1 MSTPALTTYQRHH
14 LRPTYDHHVGY
25 LFPAMVRASQAH
37 VVMLTEQ
44 GLVPADRG
52 ARLLRGLAEL
62 RADTAPAP
70 DFDGSFEDTYYLV
83 EKRLAAAC
91 GIPTGELDVQMARSR
106 NDLDAGVFR
115 MLLRDQLIGVLDRV
129 LATGATALDAAHR
142 YADVVI
148 TGYTHRRPAQ
158 PTTIGHALTGY
169 AEALAGE
176 ALGYADLID
185 TLNTSP
191 LGSCA
196 FAGTDLDIAPARVAE
211 LLGFAAL
218 VTNSY
223 EAVAGADHLVQVGTH
238 NARSLATGARLA
250 RTLMDWLSWRWVTT
264 PGDFTQGSSIMP
276 QKRNPVVLEHLVSYA
291 GQAAADAASVLNNV
305 GAAWWEDS
313 NNATTDVQVR
323 LWESN
328 DRADR
333 FFALLGG
340 FLAEIEPL
348 EPPSA
353 AEIVAS
359 GATTTAAADA
369 LTRHGV
375 PFRAAHSVVG
385 RLVRAGQPATWTA
398 ETVRQAA
405 EGLTAPLTDHAVTDL
420 ITAAVQPAQVL
431 DRAQADGPGIE
442 AVRTQVHLVRARFDQ
457 VSRRL
462 AAVRER
468 LAAADTALDATAEAM
483 AAGPDS
489 AGSGVTSAGSGA
501 ATVGPAS
508 AGPDSAGAVV
518 R

>member
-14 LRPTYDHHVGY
+14 LAPTYDHHVGHLY
-25 LFPAMVRASQAH
+25 PAMVRASQAH

-44 GLVPADRG
+44 GLIPAERG

-62 RADTAPAP
+62 RADATPAPAY
-70 DFDGSFEDTYYLV
+70 DGSFEDTYYLL

-91 GIPTGELDVQMARSR
+91 GIPTSELDVQMARSR

-115 MLLRDQLIGVLDRV
+115 MLLRDQLLGVLDRA
-129 LATGATALDAAHR
+129 LATGRTALDRADR

-158 PTTIGHALTGY
+158 PTTIGHALAGY
-169 AEALAGE
+169 AEALVGE
-176 ALGYADLID
+176 VAAYADLID
-185 TLNTSP
+185 QLNVSP

-196 FAGTDLDIAPARVAE
+196 FAGTDLGIAPARVAE
-211 LLGFAAL
+211 LLGFAGL

-223 EAVAGADHLVQVGTH
+223 EAVAGADHLVRVGTL
-238 NARSLATGARLA
+238 NAQALATGARLA
-250 RTLMDWLSWRWVTT
+250 RTLMDWLSWNWVTT
-264 PGDFTQGSSIMP
+264 PADFTQGSSIMP

-291 GQAAADAASVLNNV
+291 GAAAADAASVLNNV

-328 DRADR
+328 DRAER
-333 FFALLGG
+333 FFTLVGG
-340 FLAEIEPL
+340 FLAEIAPL
-348 EPPSA
+348 SPPTRE
-353 AEIVAS
+353 EIVAS

-385 RLVRAGQPATWTA
+385 RLVRAGAPDTWTA
-398 ETVRQAA
+398 EGVRVAA
-405 EGLTAPLTDHAVTDL
+405 DGLTGPLDDAAVDDL
-420 ITAAVQPAQVL
+420 IAAAVRPDL
-431 DRAQADGPGIE
+431 ILNRAQADGPGTA
-442 AVRTQVHLVRARFDQ
+442 AVRAQVGTLRVALD
-457 VSRRL
+457 VVADRL
-462 AAVRER
+462 AAVRDR
-468 LAAADTALDATAEAM
+468 LRAADEALDAVAAELVA
-483 AAGPDS
+483 
-489 AGSGVTSAGSGA
+489 
-501 ATVGPAS
+501 
-508 AGPDSAGAVV
+508 

>member
-25 LFPAMVRASQAH
+25 LFAAMVRASQAH
-37 VVMLTEQ
+37 VVMLTER
-44 GLVPADRG
+44 GLIPAERG

-62 RADTAPAP
+62 RADTGPAP
-70 DFDGSFEDTYYLV
+70 KFDGTFEDTYYLL
-83 EKRLAAAC
+83 EKRLADAC
-91 GIPTGELDVQMARSR
+91 GVPASELDVQMARSR

-115 MLLRDQLIGVLDRV
+115 MLLRDQLTGVLDRV
-129 LATGATALDAAHR
+129 LATGATALAAADR
-142 YADVVI
+142 YAEVVI

-158 PTTIGHALTGY
+158 PTTIGHALAGY
-169 AEALAGE
+169 AEALAGQ
-176 ALGYADLID
+176 AVAYADLID
-185 TLNTSP
+185 ALNISP

-196 FAGTDLDIAPARVAE
+196 FAGTDLDIDPARVAE
-211 LLGFAAL
+211 LLGFAGL

-223 EAVAGADHLVQVGTH
+223 EAVAGADHLVRVGTL

-250 RTLMDWLSWRWVTT
+250 RTLMDWLTWRWVTT

-291 GQAAADAASVLNNV
+291 GATAADAASVLNNV

-328 DRADR
+328 DRTYR

-340 FLAEIEPL
+340 FLAEIELL
-348 EPPSA
+348 EPPSRE
-353 AEIVAS
+353 EIVAS

-385 RLVRAGQPATWTA
+385 RLVRAGAPGTWTP
-398 ETVRQAA
+398 EGVRAA
-405 EGLTAPLTDHAVTDL
+405 AQGITDRLDDDAIADL
-420 ITAAVQPAQVL
+420 IAAAVHPELVL
-431 DRAQADGPGIE
+431 DRAQVDGPGRC
-442 AVRTQVHLVRARFDQ
+442 AVRNQVTALRGTLDAVAA
-457 VSRRL
+457 RL
-462 AAVRER
+462 AAVRDR
-468 LAAADTALDATAEAM
+468 LAAADEALDAV
-483 AAGPDS
+483 AARR
-489 AGSGVTSAGSGA
+489 A
-501 ATVGPAS
+501 A
-508 AGPDSAGAVV
+508 

>member
-14 LRPTYDHHVGY
+14 LAPTYDHHVGHLY
-25 LFPAMVRASQAH
+25 PAMVRASQAH

-44 GLVPADRG
+44 GLIPAERG

-62 RADTAPAP
+62 RADTTPAPAY
-70 DFDGSFEDTYYLV
+70 DGSFEDTYYLL

-91 GIPTGELDVQMARSR
+91 GIPTSELDVQMARSR

-115 MLLRDQLIGVLDRV
+115 MLLRGQLVGVLDRV
-129 LATGATALDAAHR
+129 LATGRTALDSADR

-158 PTTIGHALTGY
+158 PTTIGHALAGY

-176 ALGYADLID
+176 AVAYADLID
-185 TLNTSP
+185 QLNVSP

-196 FAGTDLDIAPARVAE
+196 FAGTDLEIAPARVAE
-211 LLGFAAL
+211 LLGFAGL

-223 EAVAGADHLVQVGTH
+223 EAVAGADHLVRVGTL
-238 NARSLATGARLA
+238 NAQALATGARLA
-250 RTLMDWLSWRWVTT
+250 RTLMDWLSWNWVTT
-264 PGDFTQGSSIMP
+264 PADFTQGSSIMP

-328 DRADR
+328 DRAER
-333 FFALLGG
+333 FFALVGG
-340 FLAEIEPL
+340 FLAEIAPL
-348 EPPSA
+348 SPPTRE
-353 AEIVAS
+353 EIVAS

-385 RLVRAGQPATWTA
+385 RLVRAGAPDTWTA
-398 ETVRQAA
+398 EGVRGAA
-405 EGLTAPLTDHAVTDL
+405 DGLTGPLDDAAVDDL
-420 ITAAVQPAQVL
+420 IAAAVRPDLVLKRAQV
-431 DRAQADGPGIE
+431 DGPGAA
-442 AVRTQVHLVRARFDQ
+442 AVRAQVGTLRVAFDG
-457 VSRRL
+457 VADRL
-462 AAVRER
+462 AAVRDR
-468 LAAADTALDATAEAM
+468 LSGADEALDAVAAELVA
-483 AAGPDS
+483 
-489 AGSGVTSAGSGA
+489 
-501 ATVGPAS
+501 
-508 AGPDSAGAVV
+508 

>member
-1 MSTPALTTYQRHH
+1 MSTLTTYQRHH
-14 LRPTYDHHVGY
+14 LAPTYDHHVGHLY
-25 LFPAMVRASQAH
+25 PAMVRASQAH

-44 GLVPADRG
+44 RLIPADRG

-62 RADTAPAP
+62 RADTTATPAY
-70 DFDGSFEDTYYLV
+70 DGSFEDTYYLL
-83 EKRLAAAC
+83 EKRLAEAC
-91 GIPTGELDVQMARSR
+91 GIPTSELDVQLARSR

-115 MLLRDQLIGVLDRV
+115 MLLRDQLVEVLQRVLD
-129 LATGATALDAAHR
+129 TGRTALAQADR

-158 PTTIGHALTGY
+158 PTTIGHALAGY
-169 AEALAGE
+169 AEALTNQA
-176 ALGYADLID
+176 AAYADVID
-185 TLNTSP
+185 QLNVSP

-196 FAGTDLDIAPARVAE
+196 FAGTDLDIDPARVAE
-211 LLGFAAL
+211 LLGFAGL

-223 EAVAGADHLVQVGTH
+223 EAVAGADHLVRVGTL
-238 NARSLATGARLA
+238 NARALATGARLA
-250 RTLMDWLSWRWVTT
+250 RTLMDWLSWQWVTT

-328 DRADR
+328 DRAER
-333 FFALLGG
+333 FFTLVGG
-340 FLAEIEPL
+340 FLAEIAPL
-348 EPPSA
+348 SPPSR

-375 PFRAAHSVVG
+375 PFRAAHSLVG
-385 RLVRAGQPATWTA
+385 RLVRDGGPDTWTPDG
-398 ETVRQAA
+398 VRAA
-405 EGLTAPLTDHAVTDL
+405 ADGITGALDDAAVADL
-420 ITAAVQPAQVL
+420 IAAAVRPELVL
-431 DRAQADGPGIE
+431 QRAQADGPGAR
-442 AVRTQVHLVRARFDQ
+442 AVRTQVGVLSAALDPVAD
-457 VSRRL
+457 RL
-462 AAVRER
+462 SAVRGLLR
-468 LAAADTALDATAEAM
+468 QADDLLDAVAAEL
-483 AAGPDS
+483 
-489 AGSGVTSAGSGA
+489 GA
-501 ATVGPAS
+501 
-508 AGPDSAGAVV
+508 

>member
-14 LRPTYDHHVGY
+14 LAPTYEHHVGHLY
-25 LFPAMVRASQAH
+25 PAMVRASQAH

-44 GLVPADRG
+44 GLIPAERG
-52 ARLLRGLAEL
+52 ARLLRGLAAL
-62 RADTAPAP
+62 RADTTPAPAY
-70 DFDGSFEDTYYLV
+70 DGTFEDTYYLL
-83 EKRLAAAC
+83 EKRLAEAC
-91 GIPTGELDVQMARSR
+91 GIPTAELDVQLARSR

-115 MLLRDQLIGVLDRV
+115 MLLRDQLLGVLDRV
-129 LATGATALDAAHR
+129 LDTGRTALDRADR

-158 PTTIGHALTGY
+158 PTTIGHALAGY

-176 ALGYADLID
+176 AAAYADLID
-185 TLNTSP
+185 QLNISP

-211 LLGFAAL
+211 LLGFAGL

-223 EAVAGADHLVQVGTH
+223 EAVAGADHLVRVGTL
-238 NARSLATGARLA
+238 NAQALATGARLA
-250 RTLMDWLSWRWVTT
+250 RTLMDWLSWQWVTT

-291 GQAAADAASVLNNV
+291 GAAAADAASVLNNV

-328 DRADR
+328 DRAER
-333 FFALLGG
+333 FFALVGG
-340 FLAEIEPL
+340 FLAEIAPL
-348 EPPSA
+348 SPPSRE
-353 AEIVAS
+353 EIVAS

-385 RLVRAGQPATWTA
+385 RLVRAGGPDTWTA
-398 ETVRQAA
+398 EGVRAAA
-405 EGLTAPLTDHAVTDL
+405 EGLTGPLDDAAVDDL
-420 ITAAVQPAQVL
+420 IAAAVRPDLVLQRAQVDGPGTAAVRAQVGTL
-431 DRAQADGPGIE
+431 RVAFDAVAD
-442 AVRTQVHLVRARFDQ
+442 
-457 VSRRL
+457 RL
-462 AAVRER
+462 AAVRDR
-468 LAAADTALDATAEAM
+468 LRWADEALDAVSAELVA
-483 AAGPDS
+483 
-489 AGSGVTSAGSGA
+489 
-501 ATVGPAS
+501 
-508 AGPDSAGAVV
+508 

>member
-14 LRPTYDHHVGY
+14 LRPTYTHHVGHLY
-25 LFPAMVRASQAH
+25 PAMVRASQAH

-52 ARLLRGLAEL
+52 ARMLRGLADL
-62 RADTAPAP
+62 RTDPTPP
-70 DFDGSFEDTYYLV
+70 PEFDGSFEDTYYLL

-91 GIPTGELDVQMARSR
+91 GIPTSELDVQMARSR

-115 MLLRDQLIGVLDRV
+115 MLLRDQLTGVLDRV
-129 LATGATALDAAHR
+129 LATGTVALDAAHR

-158 PTTIGHALTGY
+158 PTTIGHALAGY
-169 AEALAGE
+169 AEALLGE
-176 ALGYADLID
+176 ASAYADVID
-185 TLNTSP
+185 QLNVSP

-223 EAVAGADHLVQVGTH
+223 EAVAGADHLVRVGTL
-238 NARSLATGARLA
+238 NAQSLATGARLA

-348 EPPSA
+348 EPPSS

-369 LTRHGV
+369 LARHGV
-375 PFRAAHSVVG
+375 PFRAAHSLLG
-385 RLVRAGQPATWTA
+385 CLVRAGAPDTWTA
-398 ETVRQAA
+398 DEVRAA
-405 EGLTAPLTDHAVTDL
+405 ADGLVPGGLADDAVDAL
-420 ITAAVQPAQVL
+420 IAAAVRPELVL
-431 DRAQADGPGIE
+431 NRVQADGPGAD
-442 AVRTQVHLVRARFDQ
+442 AVRAQVATLRVGLAGVTDRLTGVRD
-457 VSRRL
+457 RL
-462 AAVRER
+462 GH
-468 LAAADTALDATAEAM
+468 ADAALDAVAAEL
-483 AAGPDS
+483 AA
-489 AGSGVTSAGSGA
+489 
-501 ATVGPAS
+501 
-508 AGPDSAGAVV
+508 